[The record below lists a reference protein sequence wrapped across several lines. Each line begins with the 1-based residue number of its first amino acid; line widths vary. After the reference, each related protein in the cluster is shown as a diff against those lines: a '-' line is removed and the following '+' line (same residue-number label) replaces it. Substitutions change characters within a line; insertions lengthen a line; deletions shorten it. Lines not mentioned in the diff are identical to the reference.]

1 MYQAYY
7 SCRPFSDEKM
17 WIDGTQAASVEE
29 CKTLAREKVLDWSN
43 VFIAKRS
50 G

>member
-7 SCRPFSDEKM
+7 SCRPFSNEKI
-17 WIDGTQAASVEE
+17 WIEGTQAESEEE

-43 VFIAKRS
+43 VFIGKREA
-50 G
+50 

>member
-7 SCRPFSDEKM
+7 SCRPFSDEKT
-17 WIDGTQAASVEE
+17 WIDGTQAASEEE

-50 G
+50 R